1 MRCSRIEEADSD
13 AGQPAGTVFRI
24 GQGGKARTRK
34 VECPGFSRH
43 PGASQNTRP
52 QITIKPMPDIKLFAL
67 EKGSAKEVHGR
78 DRLPEICSVPKV
90 LKKFAN
96 RAHDFEKAYEGAV
109 DAGADSTP
117 YKKLATQEAFHLSA
131 MADETRS
138 GDSPRADPRRAA
150 QKDRVVNS
158 TSLRYGSRRSAAN

>member
-1 MRCSRIEEADSD
+1 M
-13 AGQPAGTVFRI
+13 T
-24 GQGGKARTRK
+24 
-34 VECPGFSRH
+34 
-43 PGASQNTRP
+43 
-52 QITIKPMPDIKLFAL
+52 DIKLFAL

-117 YKKLATQEAFHLSA
+117 YKKLATFRQWLAKPEVAKALGRTQG
-131 MADETRS
+131 ETRK
-138 GDSPRADPRRAA
+138 
-150 QKDRVVNS
+150 KDRV
-158 TSLRYGSRRSAAN
+158 

>member
-43 PGASQNTRP
+43 PGASQNSRP
-52 QITIKPMPDIKLFAL
+52 QITIKPMTDIKLFAL

-78 DRLPEICSVPKV
+78 GRLPEICSVPKV

-96 RAHDFEKAYEGAV
+96 RAHDLEEAHEGAV
-109 DAGADSTP
+109 AAGADSTP
-117 YKKLATQEAFHLSA
+117 YKKLSTFRQWLTKPEVATAPGRTQG
-131 MADETRS
+131 ETRKKIEFELNKLAVRLETVRGKLKS
-138 GDSPRADPRRAA
+138 
-150 QKDRVVNS
+150 KN
-158 TSLRYGSRRSAAN
+158 